1 MENITTGEVMDR
13 LDMFQERFGNVY
25 KFGWWGM
32 ERIQTDSGSQ
42 FTSKEFQ
49 EDLSIYVVRLAL
61 SEIDHEEMNG
71 QVEVTC
77 KILRSI

>member
-32 ERIQTDSGSQ
+32 ERIQTDSGRQ

-49 EDLSIYVVRLAL
+49 EDLSI
-61 SEIDHEEMNG
+61 
-71 QVEVTC
+71 
-77 KILRSI
+77 